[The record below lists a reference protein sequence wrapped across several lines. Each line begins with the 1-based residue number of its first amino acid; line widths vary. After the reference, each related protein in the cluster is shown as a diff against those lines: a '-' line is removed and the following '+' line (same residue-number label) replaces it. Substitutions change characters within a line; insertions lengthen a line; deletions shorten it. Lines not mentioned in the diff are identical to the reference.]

1 MKATMIQLIGLMIG
15 LFLMDCS
22 SDSGDPKIYQF
33 RKQINSGGLVRTYG
47 VNLPGTYYGR
57 DSAAFPVVLALHG
70 TGGSAQQM
78 ERMYGLNEK
87 ANSSGFI
94 VVYPEGVRSS
104 GALGVR
110 TWNAGRCCDYAME
123 NNVDDVEFI
132 SEVIDRLST
141 ELRINK
147 KKVYL
152 TGMSNGGMMAYR
164 LACELSDKL
173 AAIAPVSSTMMVNQP
188 CNPARRV
195 PVLHIHSLLDTK
207 VPYQGGVGLAG
218 YNFSPVDSVLNLWAQ
233 INGCASATSVDNS
246 RFIHT
251 VWSECENAAVESYL
265 TYDGGHAWPGGQKAG
280 SWADDPSS
288 FINANDVMWEFFQ
301 RFELP

>member
-1 MKATMIQLIGLMIG
+1 MIALLFG
-15 LFLMDCS
+15 LFLTNCS
-22 SDSGDPKIYQF
+22 SDTDEPKTYQWK
-33 RKQINSGGLVRTYG
+33 KQINSGGLVRTYV
-47 VNLPGTYYGR
+47 VNLPNTYYGR
-57 DSAAFPVVLALHG
+57 DSVEFPVVLALHG

-132 SEVIDRLST
+132 SEVMDRLST
-141 ELRINK
+141 EFRVDE
-147 KKVYL
+147 KKVYV

-164 LACELSDKL
+164 LACELAHKL

-188 CNPARRV
+188 CSPARSV

-218 YNFSPVDSVLNLWAQ
+218 YNFSPVDSVLQVWGQ
-233 INGCASATSVDNS
+233 INGCASPTSVDNS
-246 RFIHT
+246 QFIHT
-251 VWSECENAAVESYL
+251 VWSRCQNAAIESYL

-288 FINANDVMWEFFQ
+288 FINANDLMWEFFQ